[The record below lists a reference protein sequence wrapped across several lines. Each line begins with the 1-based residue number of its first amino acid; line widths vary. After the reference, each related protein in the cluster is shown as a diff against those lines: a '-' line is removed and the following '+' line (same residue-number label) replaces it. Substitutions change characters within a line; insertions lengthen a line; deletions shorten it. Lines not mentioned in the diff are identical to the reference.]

1 MIDSETP
8 SIMFAVKMAVYKT
21 FVYCLISEV
30 EKLQLK
36 MAYFTVFV
44 YLATSLGTSKLLQ
57 EKLITNRGQSQP

>member
-1 MIDSETP
+1 
-8 SIMFAVKMAVYKT
+8 MAVYKT

-57 EKLITNRGQSQP
+57 EKLITNRGAKSTIESTTRKGR

>member
-1 MIDSETP
+1 
-8 SIMFAVKMAVYKT
+8 MAVYKT